1 MRSRTKV
8 LTESFKC
15 LVILNDKLELAD
27 LKTNKIRLQ
36 ANINRLASKKFTID
50 DVAKIEPI
58 SEHGRSYTKF

>member
-8 LTESFKC
+8 LTEKFKC

-50 DVAKIEPI
+50 DVAKIKPI